1 MDEADGRR
9 QAGAGAGDPGAGP
22 APNAANDVPTP
33 NTPPAG
39 VSPELLAQLAQ
50 YAGYALPPERAALL
64 APLLAGPLATLR
76 AVRPDDY
83 DDLQPASVYRVPREA

>member
-33 NTPPAG
+33 NT
-39 VSPELLAQLAQ
+39 
-50 YAGYALPPERAALL
+50 PPERAALL

-83 DDLQPASVYRVPREA
+83 DDLQPASVYRVPREAGR